1 MPIQLPPIAP
11 DETLEEVICQ
21 AFVQPV
27 LYALGFGDR
36 DIIRSFETGAGTVD
50 FAAAYPCAD
59 DPPFGDTQKQPYL
72 IVEVKPPAKR
82 SRNTPSQTVPLSL
95 EEGTAHQMRAIAQL
109 KEYLFGPNCQS
120 TQWGLITNGR
130 HLQLFRRHGI
140 VIYPVTP
147 SLEIFPQGMP
157 GVIKQLK
164 QWLQEPPRALTVSVY
179 NNKGGVG
186 KTTTT
191 INLGATLAISNQ
203 KVLLIDFDSQGD
215 LSRSLEL
222 TPTETCLSQCLT
234 EGDRDIYQ
242 TIRPFNLHIKS
253 GQRVKTAHIF
263 DVIPADSHLDHVIL
277 QTAIAPDQGM
287 TQLREK
293 IKPLQNDY
301 DYILIDCP
309 TQWLFF
315 SKSGLY
321 ASDVV
326 LIPTRH
332 TDLSSLNNAARVIRQ
347 FIHGEMRQCR
357 QDGGPLALPIF
368 FNGAPNT
375 GKAIEVAQTEIQ
387 EMIAK
392 SSELIP
398 YFWPQKR
405 MGQDNR
411 TVFNLP
417 EYAIIARAAFARVPA
432 VFKDKRVL
440 GFYQNLV
447 TEYFLD
453 IADSN
458 GDRP

>member
-1 MPIQLPPIAP
+1 MPTPLTPIEP
-11 DETLEEVICQ
+11 DETLKEVICQ
-21 AFVQPV
+21 GFVRPL

-36 DIIRSFETGAGTVD
+36 DILESFETGVGPVD
-50 FAAAYPCAD
+50 FAATYPGEEAD
-59 DPPFGDTQKQPYL
+59 PLLSPKLQSGSPYL
-72 IVEVKPPAKR
+72 IVAVKPPAKR

-95 EEGTAHQMRAIAQL
+95 EEGTAHHIRAIAQL
-109 KEYLFGPNCQS
+109 KEYLLADQCQS
-120 TQWGLITNGR
+120 SQWGLITNGR

-147 SLEIFPQGMP
+147 SLEVFPQRLP
-157 GVIKQLK
+157 GILKKLK

-191 INLGATLAISNQ
+191 INLGATLAIANK
-203 KVLLIDFDSQGD
+203 KVLLIDFDTQGD

-222 TPTETCLSQCLT
+222 TPTDTCLSQCLM
-234 EGDRDIYQ
+234 ESDRDIYQ
-242 TIRPFNLHIKS
+242 AIRPFDLHIKS

-263 DVIPADSHLDHVIL
+263 DVIPADQDLTTVIL
-277 QTAIAPDQGM
+277 KIAVTPDQGM
-287 TQLREK
+287 TKLRER

-332 TDLSSLNNAARVIRQ
+332 TDLSSLNNAARVIQQ

-357 QDGGPLALPIF
+357 ADGGPLALPIF

-375 GKAIEVAQTEIQ
+375 GKAIEVAQTEINQ
-387 EMIAK
+387 MIANAA
-392 SSELIP
+392 ELIP

-405 MGQDNR
+405 MSEDNR

-447 TEYFLD
+447 SEYFL
-453 IADSN
+453 N
-458 GDRP
+458 